1 MRILLLLSSL
11 LVLLSSCVNNI
22 PENALLKTGPIQ
34 NFKLFDASSNPGVAC
49 YRIPAFATAPNGDL
63 VAVAAERV
71 PNCND
76 MDSNKNIN
84 LVMRRSTDNG
94 QTWTSI
100 KTLVDYPDGQSID
113 DPSMIVDKVTGD
125 IFMFFN
131 YMNLNTES
139 GIYYQRVMKSSDN
152 GKTWSSPVDITSQIR
167 KPEWHSD
174 YVFMTSG
181 DGIQTSSG
189 TLLHTIIN
197 LSVGGF
203 VFASN
208 DHGKSWSL
216 IDKAITPADESKLV
230 QLSNGNWMINSRVN
244 GAGMR
249 YEHVSSDKGKTWSTK
264 ADSDLPDPGCNGDI
278 LRYTLKSN
286 GSDKNRILF
295 SNANSSSSRK
305 NMTVRLS
312 YDEGKTWPV
321 QKTIYAGSS
330 AYSDMT
336 VMANGDIGLVYEKDD
351 YSYIVFDRFT
361 LSWLTNGNDSY
372 QN

>member
-1 MRILLLLSSL
+1 
-11 LVLLSSCVNNI
+11 
-22 PENALLKTGPIQ
+22 
-34 NFKLFDASSNPGVAC
+34 
-49 YRIPAFATAPNGDL
+49 
-63 VAVAAERV
+63 
-71 PNCND
+71 
-76 MDSNKNIN
+76 
-84 LVMRRSTDNG
+84 MRRSTDNG

-189 TLLHTIIN
+189 ILLHTIIN

-336 VMANGDIGLVYEKDD
+336 VMDNGDIGLVYEKDD

-361 LSWLTNGNDSY
+361 LNWLTDGKDTY
-372 QN
+372 TK